1 MLISWH
7 FAPSLQGQVTML
19 CVLSSAFGLEAHVL
33 SPVKHVG
40 YIAILSDVTVICCG
54 YWHKCSYI
62 KDNDNSQLHML
73 LSHSRL

>member
-54 YWHKCSYI
+54 Y
-62 KDNDNSQLHML
+62 
-73 LSHSRL
+73 